1 MAQSERNGT
10 RQKSLAKRRKGSGES
25 QKIVTIFQELEIPE
39 RMPPLPE
46 SKLWTAGDDETI
58 AYEWPDETKSS
69 LLQKETTLRTQ
80 FRQLSKRLFRA
91 RSRGNVR
98 PKLGQMCLVM
108 IGESGCDE
116 GQMGIVSERTPCMV
130 RVTYICNQLGK
141 EKTKLKRP
149 SSLIMLDPNVTLVQ
163 EDDGSLWIRPCA

>member
-1 MAQSERNGT
+1 MS
-10 RQKSLAKRRKGSGES
+10 
-25 QKIVTIFQELEIPE
+25 PH
-39 RMPPLPE
+39 PE
-46 SKLWTAGDDETI
+46 SKTWAAEDDDTISYMWPNETTSRQ
-58 AYEWPDETKSS
+58 AH
-69 LLQKETTLRTQ
+69 KETTLKTH
-80 FRQLSKRLFRA
+80 FKQLSKRLFRA

-141 EKTKLKRP
+141 QKTKLKRP
-149 SSLIMLDPNVTLVQ
+149 SSLIMLDPSVTLVQ

>member
-1 MAQSERNGT
+1 
-10 RQKSLAKRRKGSGES
+10 
-25 QKIVTIFQELEIPE
+25 
-39 RMPPLPE
+39 MPPLPE